1 VEHTQLPSG
10 YYVEEVAATLSV
22 SRGEAQQLSRDMED
36 GDIDLGLCIHR
47 HEEKKR
53 RKLIYDEQEAEE

>member
-1 VEHTQLPSG
+1 MSVEQHNG
-10 YYVEEVAATLSV
+10 YYVEEVAATLSI
-22 SRGEAQQLSRDMED
+22 SRGAAQQLSRDMED

-47 HEEKKR
+47 HEEDKR